1 MASDA
6 RWDER
11 WSRRGKIA
19 AGMSRP
25 SRTSPKEM
33 ISFVYG
39 DPDVDSLPL
48 DEMAEAAEVLAENN
62 RRDTL
67 GYANPVGPD
76 GLAAA
81 LAAKLKRDYDVD
93 VTPDQILLS
102 AGASSGLGLVV
113 DMLVDAGDV
122 VLADAPAWMGAT
134 GMFRLAG
141 AEVVGVEVDEDGIN
155 PDKVAEALDA
165 LEADGRQPKFLYTIP
180 TFQNPAGVEL
190 SVERRHALATLADE
204 RGLLILE
211 DDAYIDLRFEGEKKP
226 TLYSLAKPGSVL
238 LFGTLSKTI
247 AAGLRLGWCAGPP
260 DIIGVLSRGRT
271 DSLRNTYT
279 AALAE
284 WYISSGKHA
293 EHIER
298 LQGIYKAK
306 CEHMLAALQ
315 REMPEGVTWTRP
327 RGGFFLWVTLP
338 DGVDAVD
345 LQATA
350 RASMVD
356 YIPGTSFYSDGSGRR
371 SLRLSYSAVSPEQID
386 TGIQRL
392 ASVVKAAM
400 PEAVPAD

>member
-1 MASDA
+1 MAPDE

-39 DPDVDSLPL
+39 DPDADSLPL
-48 DEMAEAAEVLAENN
+48 DEMAEAAEFLAENN

-67 GYANPVGPD
+67 SYANPVGPD

-81 LAAKLKRDYDVD
+81 LAEKLKRDYDVD
-93 VTPDQILLS
+93 VTPDQVLLS

-113 DMLVDAGDV
+113 DMLVDPGDV

-134 GMFRLAG
+134 GMFQLAG
-141 AEVVGVEVDEDGIN
+141 AEVVGVEVDEDGVD
-155 PDKVAEALDA
+155 PAKVSAALDRLA
-165 LEADGRQPKFLYTIP
+165 AEGRAPKFLYTIP

-190 SVERRHALATLADE
+190 SVERRHALAKLADE

-226 TLYSLAKPGSVL
+226 TLYSLARPGSVL

-247 AAGLRLGWCAGPP
+247 AAGLRLGWCAGPAE
-260 DIIGVLSRGRT
+260 IIAVLSRGRT

-284 WYISSGKHA
+284 WYISTGKHA
-293 EHIER
+293 EHITR
-298 LQGIYKAK
+298 LQEIYRTK
-306 CEHMLAALQ
+306 CEYMLAALE
-315 REMPEGVTWTRP
+315 REMPEGTTWTRP
-327 RGGFFLWVTLP
+327 KGGFFLWVTLP
-338 DGVDAVD
+338 EGVDAVA
-345 LQATA
+345 LHATA
-350 RASMVD
+350 RENLVD
-356 YIPGTSFYSDGSGRR
+356 YIPGPSFYSDGSGRR

-386 TGIQRL
+386 TGIERL
-392 ASVVKAAM
+392 ATVVKAA
-400 PEAVPAD
+400 VPVGVGG

>member
-1 MASDA
+1 MDS
-6 RWDER
+6 RWDDR

-19 AGMSRP
+19 AKMSRP

-48 DEMAEAAEVLAENN
+48 DEMAEAAEFLAENN

-81 LAAKLKRDYDVD
+81 LAEKLRRDYDID
-93 VTPDQILLS
+93 VTPDQVLLS

-113 DMLVDAGDV
+113 DMLVDPGDV

-141 AEVVGVEVDEDGIN
+141 AEVVGVEVDEDGID
-155 PDKVAEALDA
+155 PAKVEAAIDR
-165 LEADGRQPKFLYTIP
+165 LEGEGKHPKFLYTIP

-190 SVERRHALATLADE
+190 SVERRHELARIADE

-226 TLYSLAKPGSVL
+226 TMFGLAKPGSVL

-247 AAGLRLGWCAGPP
+247 AAGLRLGWCAGPAEV
-260 DIIGVLSRGRT
+260 IAVLSRGRT

-284 WYISSGKHA
+284 WYVSTGRHA
-293 EHIER
+293 EHIAK
-298 LQGIYKAK
+298 LQQIYKDK
-306 CEHMLAALQ
+306 CEHMLAALE
-315 REMPEGVTWTRP
+315 REMPDGVTWTRP
-327 RGGFFLWVTLP
+327 KGGFFLWVTLP
-338 DGVDAVD
+338 EGVDAVD
-345 LQATA
+345 LHPTA
-350 RASMVD
+350 RESLVD
-356 YIPGTSFYSDGSGRR
+356 YIPGPSFYSDGSGRR
-371 SLRLSYSAVSPEQID
+371 SLRLSYSAVTPEQID
-386 TGIQRL
+386 TGIARL
-392 ASVVKAAM
+392 AAVVTAAM
-400 PEAVPAD
+400 PAAAPAD